1 MKLDPEILSIVAVS
15 AGGVAVIA
23 FAFAVRSASRV
34 RKLRRALRV
43 IQAGRGEPTL
53 EDAEDLVQQLADM
66 TKRVEDLE
74 LVARVAVQHVGLVR
88 FDAFED
94 MGGHLSFAAALL
106 DADGGG
112 FILTSINGRQET
124 RIYAKPIERGASQ
137 YHLSNEEQEA
147 IRRAIASRDRSSGR
161 RVARTSARP
170 APSPR
175 RPCWLPPRA
184 RKQSRFR
191 CRPCRR

>member
-1 MKLDPEILSIVAVS
+1 MKLDPEVLSIVAVA

-23 FAFAVRSASRV
+23 FAFALRSASRV

-43 IQAGRGEPTL
+43 IQAGRGESTL
-53 EDAEDLVQQLADM
+53 DEAEDVVQQLADM

-147 IRRAIASRDRSSGR
+147 IRRAIASRYRSS
-161 RVARTSARP
+161 
-170 APSPR
+170 
-175 RPCWLPPRA
+175 
-184 RKQSRFR
+184 
-191 CRPCRR
+191 

>member
-23 FAFAVRSASRV
+23 FAFAVRSTLRV
-34 RKLRRALRV
+34 RKLRRTLRV
-43 IQAGRGEPTL
+43 LQAGQGGPAL
-53 EDAEDLVQQLADM
+53 EDAEDVVRQIGEV

-106 DADGGG
+106 DADGDG

-124 RIYAKPIERGASQ
+124 RIYAKPIERGASR

-147 IRRAIASRDRSSGR
+147 IRRAIASRYRSS
-161 RVARTSARP
+161 
-170 APSPR
+170 
-175 RPCWLPPRA
+175 
-184 RKQSRFR
+184 
-191 CRPCRR
+191 

>member
-1 MKLDPEILSIVAVS
+1 MKLDPEILSIVAVA

-23 FAFAVRSASRV
+23 FAFAVRSTLRV
-34 RKLRRALRV
+34 RKLRRVLRV
-43 IQAGRGEPTL
+43 LQAGGRSDSTLDEGE
-53 EDAEDLVQQLADM
+53 DVVRQLADV

-74 LVARVAVQHVGLVR
+74 LVARVSVQHVGLVR

-106 DADGGG
+106 DADGDG

-124 RIYAKPIERGASQ
+124 RIYAKPIERGASR

-147 IRRAIASRDRSSGR
+147 IRRAIASRYRSS
-161 RVARTSARP
+161 
-170 APSPR
+170 
-175 RPCWLPPRA
+175 
-184 RKQSRFR
+184 
-191 CRPCRR
+191 

>member
-1 MKLDPEILSIVAVS
+1 MKLDPEILSIVAVA

-23 FAFAVRSASRV
+23 LAFAARSTLRV

-43 IQAGRGEPTL
+43 LQAGRGEPSL
-53 EDAEDLVQQLADM
+53 EEAEDVVRQLADV

-106 DADGGG
+106 DADGDG

-124 RIYAKPIERGASQ
+124 RIYAKPIERGASR

-147 IRRAIASRDRSSGR
+147 IRRAIASRYRSS
-161 RVARTSARP
+161 
-170 APSPR
+170 
-175 RPCWLPPRA
+175 
-184 RKQSRFR
+184 
-191 CRPCRR
+191 

>member
-1 MKLDPEILSIVAVS
+1 MTLDPEILSIVAVA

-23 FAFAVRSASRV
+23 LAFGVRSTLRV

-43 IQAGRGEPTL
+43 LQAGRGEPTI
-53 EDAEDLVQQLADM
+53 EEAEDVVRQLAHV

-106 DADGGG
+106 DAEGDG

-124 RIYAKPIERGASQ
+124 RIYAKPIERGASR

-147 IRRAIASRDRSSGR
+147 IRRAIASRYRSS
-161 RVARTSARP
+161 
-170 APSPR
+170 
-175 RPCWLPPRA
+175 
-184 RKQSRFR
+184 
-191 CRPCRR
+191 

>member
-1 MKLDPEILSIVAVS
+1 M
-15 AGGVAVIA
+15 
-23 FAFAVRSASRV
+23 RV
-34 RKLRRALRV
+34 RKLRRTLRV
-43 IQAGRGEPTL
+43 LQAGRSESTL
-53 EDAEDLVQQLADM
+53 DEAEDVVRQLADV

-106 DADGGG
+106 DADGDG

-124 RIYAKPIERGASQ
+124 RIYAKPIERGASR

-147 IRRAIASRDRSSGR
+147 IRRAIASRYRSS
-161 RVARTSARP
+161 
-170 APSPR
+170 
-175 RPCWLPPRA
+175 
-184 RKQSRFR
+184 
-191 CRPCRR
+191 

>member
-1 MKLDPEILSIVAVS
+1 MKLDPEILSIVAVA

-23 FAFAVRSASRV
+23 FAFAVRSTLRV

-43 IQAGRGEPTL
+43 VQAGRGGEPTL
-53 EDAEDLVQQLADM
+53 DEAEDVIRQVADV

-106 DADGGG
+106 DADGDG

-147 IRRAIASRDRSSGR
+147 IRRAIASRYRSS
-161 RVARTSARP
+161 
-170 APSPR
+170 
-175 RPCWLPPRA
+175 
-184 RKQSRFR
+184 
-191 CRPCRR
+191 